1 MGEQNTMPVKRQD
14 AGGDMMAYDDERPA
28 QGRGPGA
35 AIEIAQTRAAQEVQA
50 AIIMA
55 KRFPRDQ
62 VGAFNAII
70 DACKR
75 KSLAAKSQYA
85 YPRGNET
92 VSGPSIRLAE
102 VMAQNWG
109 NLDFGIVEVEQ
120 RDGESTMCAYCWD
133 QQTNVRQTRIFTV
146 KHERHT
152 RRGTYRLTDPRD
164 IYELCANQGAR
175 RLRAC
180 ILGVIPADVVEAAIE
195 QCDKTLAGD
204 TKEPLVDRARKMV
217 KFFEERYGVTAT
229 QIEKRLGHRLDA
241 ITETEL
247 ITLRKIAT
255 SLQDNMASVE
265 SFFPPEQAQ
274 ADPSKPATQA
284 LADRLADRLAKGK
297 EPEQAPKD
305 EPEASGSEGPVNPE
319 DEVKAELIESIKA
332 SINALGSA
340 KASPILI
347 EHGFDGTR
355 QPSNASIDQLQALLD
370 AMQKAMVTPP
380 ATETNQGELLPGYT
394 TRSEGGKRKRGN
406 PERFTR

>member
-1 MGEQNTMPVKRQD
+1 MSQQNTMPVRRQD
-14 AGGDMMAYDDERPA
+14 AGGEMTAYDDERPRNGA
-28 QGRGPGA
+28 GA

-50 AIIMA
+50 AIVMA

-109 NLDFGIVEVEQ
+109 NLDFGIVETEQ

-152 RRGTYRLTDPRD
+152 KRGSYRLTDPRD
-164 IYELCANQGAR
+164 IYEMCANQGAR

-180 ILGVIPADVVEAAIE
+180 ILGVIPGDVVEAAIE

-204 TKEPLVDRARKMV
+204 TKEPLVDRARKMI
-217 KFFEERYGVTAT
+217 KWFEERYGITAA
-229 QIEKRLGHRLDA
+229 QVEKRLGHRLDA

-247 ITLRKIAT
+247 VTLRKIAT
-255 SLQDNMASVE
+255 SLQDNMASVD
-265 SFFPPEQAQ
+265 SFFPPEQAP

-284 LADRLADRLAKGK
+284 LADRLKGNAKGK
-297 EPEQAPKD
+297 GTKAKAA
-305 EPEASGSEGPVNPE
+305 EPEAPPAEEPPIPEVEPETGPSRLEQIVILLAE
-319 DEVKAELIESIKA
+319 ACETDVQAAAARIEKWCQIGLRKRATELGDAELNTLEKA
-332 SINALGSA
+332 VRNG
-340 KASPILI
+340 
-347 EHGFDGTR
+347 D
-355 QPSNASIDQLQALLD
+355 
-370 AMQKAMVTPP
+370 VTV
-380 ATETNQGELLPGYT
+380 E
-394 TRSEGGKRKRGN
+394 
-406 PERFTR
+406 

>member
-1 MGEQNTMPVKRQD
+1 MAQNTMPVKRQE
-14 AGGDMMAYDDERPA
+14 AGGDLMGYEDEHPRGG
-28 QGRGPGA
+28 QGPGA

-50 AIIMA
+50 AMVVA

-62 VGAFNAII
+62 VSAFQSIM

-75 KSLAAKSQYA
+75 KSLAVKSQYA

-109 NLDFGIVEVEQ
+109 NLDFGIVETEQ

-152 RRGTYRLTDPRD
+152 RRGSYRLSDPRD
-164 IYELCANQGAR
+164 IYEMCANQGAR

-204 TKEPLVDRARKMV
+204 TKEPLVDRTRKMV
-217 KFFEERYGVTAT
+217 KFFEEKYGVSAA
-229 QIEKRLGHRLDA
+229 QVEARLGHRLDA
-241 ITETEL
+241 ITEIEL
-247 ITLRKIAT
+247 VTLRKIAT

-265 SFFPPEQAQ
+265 SFFPSEHQQAE
-274 ADPSKPATQA
+274 PGKPATQA
-284 LADRLADRLAKGK
+284 LADRLAGRGTKPGQEAAGNRG
-297 EPEQAPKD
+297 EQEQDAPAPQTSTPQQSS
-305 EPEASGSEGPVNPE
+305 PEAE
-319 DEVKAELIESIKA
+319 IKA
-332 SINALGSA
+332 GLIAKLEARIGELGQA
-340 KASPILI
+340 ASSVLV
-347 EHGFDGTR
+347 EHGFDGSR
-355 QPSNASIDQLQALLD
+355 SPQDASIDQLESLLEALNS
-370 AMQKAMVTPP
+370 AEGSNEQGSP
-380 ATETNQGELLPGYT
+380 QGELLHGATAKKTQRNPG
-394 TRSEGGKRKRGN
+394 
-406 PERFTR
+406 RFTR